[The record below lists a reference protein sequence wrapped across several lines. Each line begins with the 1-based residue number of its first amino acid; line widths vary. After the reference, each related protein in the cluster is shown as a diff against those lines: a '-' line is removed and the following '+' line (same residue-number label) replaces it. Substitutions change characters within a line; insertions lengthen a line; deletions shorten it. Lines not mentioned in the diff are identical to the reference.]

1 MFWSVIVLHV
11 KINGLE
17 DLIKKLGE
25 MKAKTSVKLIVKQN
39 GAALQSKM
47 ERNAVFVKGYSTGQT
62 KRSIPVGAGFRDDG
76 MTAYAGPTTDY
87 APYLEY
93 GTRFMSAQPFVK
105 PAWEVQKEQ
114 FKSDMRRL
122 VGR

>member
-1 MFWSVIVLHV
+1 MHV

-25 MKAKTSVKLIVKQN
+25 MKAKTAVKLIVKQN
-39 GAALQSKM
+39 GTALQSKM

-76 MTAYAGPTTDY
+76 MTAYAGPTTEY

>member
-1 MFWSVIVLHV
+1 MLRVN
-11 KINGLE
+11 INGLE

-25 MKAKTSVKLIVKQN
+25 MKAKTAVKLIVKQN
-39 GAALQSKM
+39 GAGLQSKM

>member
-1 MFWSVIVLHV
+1 MHV

-17 DLIKKLGE
+17 DLIKKFGE
-25 MKAKTSVKLIVKQN
+25 MKAKTEVKLIVKQN

-47 ERNAVFVKGYSTGQT
+47 ERNALFVKGYSTGQT

-87 APYLEY
+87 APYLEH